1 VGVSNDADPFV
12 DVGHDAGFEFFSAGR
27 SRVVANRPGGWIAT
41 LVLGLLAAFA
51 VVRLVLR
58 GTDPFLFGSRQI

>member
-1 VGVSNDADPFV
+1 MDDA
-12 DVGHDAGFEFFSAGR
+12 AMAA
-27 SRVVANRPGGWIAT
+27 VAMDEGGWIAT